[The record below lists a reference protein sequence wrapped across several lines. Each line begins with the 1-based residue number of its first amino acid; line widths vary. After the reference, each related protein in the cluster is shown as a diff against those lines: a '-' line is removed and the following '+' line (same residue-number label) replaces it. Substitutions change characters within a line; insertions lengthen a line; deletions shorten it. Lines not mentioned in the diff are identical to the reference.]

1 MMLETRAVVLEVD
14 DLIAQVQANQGNGCS
29 SCNGKGCGSSKL
41 TQLFCSKPR
50 QFQVANRI
58 GAQVGD
64 DVIVS
69 VPDGAVMRGVGI
81 VYILPLILM
90 FAGASLLGSLAA
102 QGAQRDGYAAAGAL
116 SGLVLGF
123 FVARWLSSRQSRQ
136 QPFIA
141 RQYIE

>member
-14 DLIAQVQANQGNGCS
+14 KLIAQVQANQGNGCS
-29 SCNGKGCGSSKL
+29 ACNGKGCGSGKL

-123 FVARWLSSRQSRQ
+123 LAARWLSSRQSRQ

-141 RQYIE
+141 RQYSE

>member
-1 MMLETRAVVLEVD
+1 MLETRAVVLEVD
-14 DLIAQVQANQGNGCS
+14 KLIAQVQANQGNGCS
-29 SCNGKGCGSSKL
+29 ACNGKGCGSGKL

-123 FVARWLSSRQSRQ
+123 LAARWLSSRQSRQ

-141 RQYIE
+141 RQYSE

>member
-1 MMLETRAVVLEVD
+1 MLETRAVVLEVD
-14 DLIAQVQANQGNGCS
+14 KLIAQVQANQGNGCS
-29 SCNGKGCGSSKL
+29 ACNGKGCGSGKL

-58 GAQVGD
+58 GAQIGD
-64 DVIVS
+64 EVIVS
-69 VPDGAVMRGVGI
+69 VPDGAVLRGVGI
-81 VYILPLILM
+81 VYLLPLILM
-90 FAGASLLGSLAA
+90 FAGASLLGSVAV

-123 FVARWLSSRQSRQ
+123 LAARWLSLRQSRQ

-141 RQYIE
+141 RQYRE

>member
-14 DLIAQVQANQGNGCS
+14 NLIAQVQANQGNGCS
-29 SCNGKGCGSSKL
+29 ACNGKGCGSSKL

-81 VYILPLILM
+81 VYILPLVLM

-123 FVARWLSSRQSRQ
+123 LAARWLSSRQSRQ

-141 RQYIE
+141 RQYSE

>member
-1 MMLETRAVVLEVD
+1 MLETRAVVLEVD
-14 DLIAQVQANQGNGCS
+14 KLIAQVQANQGNGCS
-29 SCNGKGCGSSKL
+29 ACNGKGCGSGKL

-64 DVIVS
+64 DVIIS

-81 VYILPLILM
+81 VYLLPLVLM
-90 FAGASLLGSLAA
+90 FAGASLLGSLAV

-123 FVARWLSSRQSRQ
+123 LAARWLSSRQSRQ

-141 RQYIE
+141 RQYSE

>member
-1 MMLETRAVVLEVD
+1 MLETRAVVLEVD
-14 DLIAQVQANQGNGCS
+14 KLIAQVQSNQGNGCS
-29 SCNGKGCGSSKL
+29 ACNGKGCGSGKL

-64 DVIVS
+64 DVIIS

-81 VYILPLILM
+81 VYLLPLVLM

-123 FVARWLSSRQSRQ
+123 LAARWLSSRQSRQ

-141 RQYIE
+141 RQYSE

>member
-1 MMLETRAVVLEVD
+1 MLETRAVVLEVD
-14 DLIAQVQANQGNGCS
+14 KLIAQVQANQGNGCS
-29 SCNGKGCGSSKL
+29 ACNGKGCGSGKL

-64 DVIVS
+64 DVIIS

-81 VYILPLILM
+81 VYLLPLVLM

-123 FVARWLSSRQSRQ
+123 LAARWLSSRQSRQ

-141 RQYIE
+141 RQYSE